1 MNKKYKKLF
10 YFTAVIVVA
19 CVIASSVITTLTAP
33 YEKKSGA
40 EQVVYPRN
48 AQRVY
53 VLTERQGRVT
63 AYIRGI
69 EVPYI
74 ETTTAVNSL
83 PYDIQERL
91 HVGIEFYSEEELRRV
106 MDEYCS

>member
-1 MNKKYKKLF
+1 MNKNIKKLF
-10 YFTAVIVVA
+10 YFTTVIVVS
-19 CVIASSVITTLTAP
+19 CVIASSVITALTAP
-33 YEKKSGA
+33 YEKKTDHTKVSASSKA
-40 EQVVYPRN
+40 E
-48 AQRVY
+48 RVY
-53 VLTERQGRVT
+53 VLTQRQGKVT

-74 ETTTAVNSL
+74 ETTTTVNSL

-91 HVGIEFYSEEELRRV
+91 RYGIEFRSEEELRRV

>member
-19 CVIASSVITTLTAP
+19 CVMASSVITALTAP
-33 YEKKSGA
+33 YHKDERTS
-40 EQVVYPRN
+40 VVSPSSV
-48 AQRVY
+48 QRVY
-53 VLTERQGRVT
+53 VLTQRQGKVT

-74 ETTTAVNSL
+74 ETTTSVNSL

-91 HVGIEFYSEEELRRV
+91 RVGIEFQSEEELRKV